1 MAFNILIARYLL
13 DIHREMSIESWI
25 SKVRVKERCLRDIHL
40 GIMCVKMVFE
50 PVRMVQEYEER

>member
-25 SKVRVKERCLRDIHL
+25 SKVRVKEGRLRDIHL